1 MGFPA
6 WHSKFG
12 VLPLTCVKSALL
24 YSCLCA
30 KAEYTIFLPGNVIFR
45 GIFFLNLG
53 IVISIMVYYMG
64 LSKAPPA
71 VPI

>member
-1 MGFPA
+1 M
-6 WHSKFG
+6 
-12 VLPLTCVKSALL
+12 

-30 KAEYTIFLPGNVIFR
+30 KVEYTIFLPGNVTFR

-71 VPI
+71 VPIRCNALDKGGYHYGSIQQAWGSS

>member
-1 MGFPA
+1 M
-6 WHSKFG
+6 
-12 VLPLTCVKSALL
+12 

-30 KAEYTIFLPGNVIFR
+30 KADHTIIVPGNVTLR

>member
-1 MGFPA
+1 M
-6 WHSKFG
+6 
-12 VLPLTCVKSALL
+12 

-30 KAEYTIFLPGNVIFR
+30 KAEYTIIVPGNVTLR

-71 VPI
+71 VPIRCNALV